1 MLNEL
6 DHIAASVRHLFY
18 PHVCRSCYREIS
30 DREHYICFTCLAE
43 LPFTQFALSE
53 NNPIDKNFYG
63 RVPIEAA
70 MSLLYF
76 TPASIVQNLIHQV
89 KYKGQEKLAI
99 YLGKLMGRALLSA
112 PRFHKIDL
120 ILPLPLFKNREKQRG
135 YNQSALLGRGI
146 AEVMGIP
153 VNEKALKRV
162 KSSSS
167 QTRKS
172 REERWENVEGLFT
185 LSDPD
190 PLENKSILLVD
201 DVMTTG
207 ATLDACSSPLLKV
220 NGIKLYISTLAYAMQ

>member
-1 MLNEL
+1 
-6 DHIAASVRHLFY
+6 
-18 PHVCRSCYREIS
+18 
-30 DREHYICFTCLAE
+30 
-43 LPFTQFALSE
+43 LSE

-112 PRFHKIDL
+112 PRFHEIDL

>member
-1 MLNEL
+1 
-6 DHIAASVRHLFY
+6 
-18 PHVCRSCYREIS
+18 VCRSCYREIS
-30 DREHYICFTCLAE
+30 NREQYICFTCLTE
-43 LPFTQFALSE
+43 LPFTQFALSD

-76 TPASIVQNLIHQV
+76 TPASMVQNLIHQV

-112 PRFHKIDL
+112 PRFHQIDL

-146 AEVMGIP
+146 SEVTGIP
-153 VNEKALKRV
+153 VNEKVLKRV

-185 LSDPD
+185 LSDPV

-207 ATLDACSSPLLKV
+207 ATLDACSSALQKV
-220 NGIKLYISTLAYAMQ
+220 NGIKLYIGTLAYAMQ